1 MISIANNDISIS
13 YILLPLFLY
22 LATSA
27 AVLLLML
34 LVLLPLLLKLLLL
47 LLLLL
52 LLVLKL
58 LLYMMLLRLLYNI
71 HRVPGFEPEIL
82 RPQTCFAKKFAH
94 CRISASEIKND
105 LQQLLVGLATS
116 IGK

>member
-22 LATSA
+22 LATPA

-47 LLLLL
+47 LLLLKQL
-52 LLVLKL
+52 LLLKL
-58 LLYMMLLRLLYNI
+58 LLYCTADA
-71 HRVPGFEPEIL
+71 VETTAAVSAAEATAIL
-82 RPQTCFAKKFAH
+82 NC
-94 CRISASEIKND
+94 
-105 LQQLLVGLATS
+105 
-116 IGK
+116 